1 MRTVFFLLFSC
12 VLIPL
17 TWANDEGIVFFE
29 GTLAEAQEKA
39 AQERKLI
46 FMDAYTSWCGP
57 CKQMSRNV
65 FTDAEVG
72 AFFNKH
78 FINIKVDME
87 KGEGPRLAGRY
98 RVNSYP
104 TLLFLDEKGEVVHAA
119 KGSRPT
125 DQFLGLGKTALR
137 KNDKSDEYAKQYE
150 EGDRSPELLRAY
162 AYALLNGGQPST
174 KIANEY
180 VRKVKDFDNEE
191 GTDFLYDFA
200 NDADSKIFDL
210 FLEHQ
215 AAILKAKGKEAY
227 YTKVHDACDA
237 VIQKAIQFDTESL
250 VGIAKSKMK
259 AAYPSFY
266 KEYCLL
272 ADINY
277 AAGKDDMEAYT
288 NAVDKY
294 LKKYGKNKKDI
305 LHKYAQAVGKRVNDK
320 KSLEKALKWV
330 DQALEW
336 KEIAVYWQTK
346 GGILRKLGRE
356 EEAQKAFEKAR
367 GLGDTPPWQGK

>member
-1 MRTVFFLLFSC
+1 MKAAFFLLFSFF
-12 VLIPL
+12 LMPL
-17 TWANDEGIVFFE
+17 MWANDEGIVFFK

-39 AQERKLI
+39 AKERKLI

-65 FTDAEVG
+65 FTDAAVG
-72 AFFNKH
+72 VFFNKH

-104 TLLFLDEKGEVVHAA
+104 TLLFLDDKGAVVHAA
-119 KGSRPT
+119 KGSRPA
-125 DQFLGLGKTALR
+125 DQFLGLGKMALS
-137 KNDKSDEYAKQYE
+137 KNDKSDEYAEQYE
-150 EGDRSPELLRAY
+150 KGDRTPELLRAY
-162 AYALLNGGQPST
+162 AYALLNGGKPSA

-180 VRKVKDFDNEE
+180 VGQIKDFDTEE

-210 FLEHQ
+210 LIEHQ
-215 AAILKAKGKEAY
+215 TAILKAKGKEAY

-237 VIQKAIQFDTESL
+237 VIQKAIQYDTESL
-250 VGIAKSKMK
+250 VGVAKSKMK

-266 KEYCLL
+266 KEYSLL

-277 AAGKDDMEAYT
+277 AAGKNEMETYT
-288 NAVDKY
+288 TAVDKY
-294 LKKYGKNKKDI
+294 LKKYGKNKKDV
-305 LHKYAQAVGKRVNDK
+305 LHKYAQAVGKRVHDK

-330 DQALEW
+330 DQAL
-336 KEIAVYWQTK
+336 KLDQKAVYWQTK
-346 GGILRKLGRE
+346 GAILRKLSRE
-356 EEAQKAFEKAR
+356 KEALDAFEKAR
-367 GLGDTPPWQGK
+367 ALGGLPSLHG

>member
-1 MRTVFFLLFSC
+1 MKMIFLVLLFFCFSAQ
-12 VLIPL
+12 L
-17 TWANDEGIVFFE
+17 WAGDGGIVFFE

-39 AQERKLI
+39 TKERKLI
-46 FMDAYTSWCGP
+46 FMDAYTTWCGP

-65 FTDAEVG
+65 FTATEVG
-72 AFFNKH
+72 DFFNKH

-119 KGSRPT
+119 KGSRPV
-125 DQFLGLGKTALR
+125 DEFLGLGKIALS
-137 KNDKSDEYAKQYE
+137 KNDKSDKYAQQYE

-162 AYALLNGGQPST
+162 AYALLNSGKPAT

-180 VRKVKDFDNEE
+180 VRKHKDFDNEE
-191 GTDFLYDFA
+191 GIDFLYDFA

-210 FLEHQ
+210 FLNHKD
-215 AAILKAKGKEAY
+215 AILKTKGKDAY

-237 VIQKAIQFDTESL
+237 VIKKAIEYDTKSL
-250 VGIAKSKMK
+250 VETAKSKMK

-266 KEYCLL
+266 KEYSLL

-277 AAGKDDMEAYT
+277 AAGKENMKDYT
-288 NAVDKY
+288 TIADKY
-294 LKKYGKNKKDI
+294 LKKYAKRKGDVF
-305 LHKYAQAVGKRVNDK
+305 HQYAQAVGKRVDDK
-320 KSLEKALKWV
+320 ALLEKALKWV
-330 DQALEW
+330 SQSLKLDQ
-336 KEIAVYWQTK
+336 KAVYWQTK
-346 GGILRKLGRE
+346 GFILRKLKRE
-356 EEAQKAFEKAR
+356 EEAQQAFEKAR
-367 GLGDTPPWQGK
+367 SLGGLAPPVGH